1 MHSRTLD
8 LLLRVGLGPK
18 ELSHL
23 NRPVFHNIP
32 HDPTG
37 YGLIGGTGSVKTS
50 QFVRRL
56 AEEIDAFVTIQAE
69 PEKAGFPVGLHR
81 PYLRWVNWPVQAE
94 VLKRLSAMSCHREIY
109 PFICEWKETGIL
121 VLDDMGQERTSSDR
135 DYALGVFGEVL
146 DTRYR
151 FELPIFWTSNLEPE
165 QLIGKYGS
173 RLMSRLFEV
182 SPFVRVDSKDQ
193 RLKNRKKPPKAV

>member
-1 MHSRTLD
+1 MPVAFVHEAMRW
-8 LLLRVGLGPK
+8 GLVIVV
-18 ELSHL
+18 EH
-23 NRPVFHNIP
+23 RPVFHNIP

-50 QFVRRL
+50 QIVRQL
-56 AEEIDAFVTIQAE
+56 AEEIDAFVTSQAE
-69 PEKAGFPVGLHR
+69 PEKAGFPVGYHW

-121 VLDDMGQERTSSDR
+121 VLDDVGQERTSSDR

-151 FELPIFWTSNLEPE
+151 FDLPIFWTSNLEPE

-193 RLKNRKKPPKAV
+193 RLKNRKKPPKAI